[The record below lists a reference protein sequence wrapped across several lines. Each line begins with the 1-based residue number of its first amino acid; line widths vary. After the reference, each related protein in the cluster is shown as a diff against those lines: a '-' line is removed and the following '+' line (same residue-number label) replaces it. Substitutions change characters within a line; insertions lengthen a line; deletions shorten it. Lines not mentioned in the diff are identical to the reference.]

1 MSLFNKNFRK
11 QGICE
16 IDLAYWLGFNGRYQ
30 PNSKFL
36 WSGSDDK
43 ISHLRSEKTH
53 PEKFNYWKNRPI
65 NYNYNNRGFRSEFDF
80 EPGMEGDIYLGC
92 SFTEGI
98 GLPLKCSW
106 PSLLSAELGVRGF
119 NLGTGGYSIDSC
131 FRYLV
136 SAYQF
141 GLKFKRVFL
150 LVPPPNRYE
159 RIIKDNAIF
168 KPFLHERHQEDTI
181 FHTMPNMMN
190 HYWTDDAIL
199 TGKNELILSYLIGS
213 EHNALINSY
222 KTTLA
227 IKAFT
232 ENTGA
237 KLYYRSFTELNKHN
251 IRRAMRENKKEINMV
266 PARDGHYSNVFHH
279 NLKNIFIKE
288 LLGKPII

>member
-1 MSLFNKNFRK
+1 MSKIQKDLRK
-11 QGICE
+11 QGTSE
-16 IDLAYWLGFNGRYQ
+16 FDLAYWLEFQGRYT
-30 PNSKFL
+30 PNDRKF
-36 WSGSDDK
+36 WSGSDD
-43 ISHLRSEKTH
+43 INSHRRSEKTH
-53 PEKFNYWKNRPI
+53 PDKFEYWSTRSI
-65 NYNYNNRGFRSEFDF
+65 NYNYNNLGFRSEFDF
-80 EPGMEGDIYLGC
+80 EPGMKGDIYLGC
-92 SFTEGI
+92 SFTEGV
-98 GLPLKCSW
+98 GLPLECSW

-119 NLGTGGYSIDSC
+119 NLGTGGYSIDTC

-136 SAYQF
+136 AAHKF

-159 RIIKDNAIF
+159 RIIKDNSLF
-168 KPFLHERHQEDTI
+168 KLFLNERHQEDTI

-199 TGKNELILSYLIGS
+199 TGKNELIISYLIGS
-213 EHNALINSY
+213 NHNALINSY

-251 IRRAMRENKKEINMV
+251 IRRAMRENKDEINMV
-266 PARDGHYSNVFHH
+266 PARDGHYSNIFHS
-279 NLKNIFIKE
+279 NLKNIFMKE